1 MRPVTEQMIEFSIVI
16 AGEKYSEEL
25 SDPDTA
31 KYQLLSEQFV
41 SQVIYFPRVL
51 FLLADS
57 CRAVVAHSICI
68 RIALQNCHRA
78 FVA

>member
-1 MRPVTEQMIEFSIVI
+1 VRPVTEQMIEFSIVI

-41 SQVIYFPRVL
+41 SQVI
-51 FLLADS
+51 
-57 CRAVVAHSICI
+57 
-68 RIALQNCHRA
+68 
-78 FVA
+78 

>member
-25 SDPDTA
+25 SDPDTV

-41 SQVIYFPRVL
+41 SQVI
-51 FLLADS
+51 
-57 CRAVVAHSICI
+57 
-68 RIALQNCHRA
+68 
-78 FVA
+78 